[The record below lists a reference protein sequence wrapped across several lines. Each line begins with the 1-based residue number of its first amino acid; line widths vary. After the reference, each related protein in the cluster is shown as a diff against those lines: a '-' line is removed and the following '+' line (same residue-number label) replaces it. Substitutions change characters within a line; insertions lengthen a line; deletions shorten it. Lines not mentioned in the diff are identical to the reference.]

1 MTTAPH
7 PTPDPTPAE
16 LVGQTIDRLEQ
27 VIRELLAGGAGVV
40 EVAVA
45 FRAALRQVVERG
57 KGDENAIR

>member
-1 MTTAPH
+1 MTAAPH

-16 LVGQTIDRLEQ
+16 LVTATIDRLEQ
-27 VIRELLAGGAGVV
+27 VIGELLAGGAGVV